1 MTPTGSLIASGRDSD
16 IYDFGPG
23 KVLRRARGGR
33 SLEREARLMEYV
45 RARGYPVPEI
55 HELRGGGSELVME
68 RIDGPHLLDAVGAKP
83 WKIGRMA
90 GVLAD
95 LHARLH
101 EIDAP
106 ADVPALDGD
115 VAGTSLLHLDLH
127 PLNVIMAARGPVV
140 IDWPSAKRGHWALDV
155 ADTWLILAAGQPP
168 ASGLMLRIINH
179 FRARFVEVFLSRFDL
194 DAVRAVLPTAAA
206 RRSLDHNMSATEQA
220 AMQRLVAEES
230 SSAGRSPG

>member
-1 MTPTGSLIASGRDSD
+1 MTSGSLIASGRDSD

-68 RIDGPHLLDAVGAKP
+68 RIDGPHLLDAVGGKP
-83 WKIGRMA
+83 WKIRRMA

-101 EIDAP
+101 EIDA
-106 ADVPALDGD
+106 
-115 VAGTSLLHLDLH
+115 
-127 PLNVIMAARGPVV
+127 
-140 IDWPSAKRGHWALDV
+140 
-155 ADTWLILAAGQPP
+155 
-168 ASGLMLRIINH
+168 
-179 FRARFVEVFLSRFDL
+179 
-194 DAVRAVLPTAAA
+194 
-206 RRSLDHNMSATEQA
+206 
-220 AMQRLVAEES
+220 
-230 SSAGRSPG
+230 